1 MTMPQLRDADVWR
14 AVRLLYVGSGVL
26 FLATVGLGIAN
37 ALMPDITRGQ
47 ILAHFHSGSIGWVTL
62 SVIATTVWLYTG
74 TRTVSPAYRNGVW
87 LLAGL
92 GIVAATGYVAAF
104 ALAFNGGPF
113 WMLPLFGIPMGL
125 VIVGAFL
132 FTLVQVRRQPLVTTP
147 HLLLLGALLVA
158 SLGAT
163 MGVLIGLNHA
173 DVVHAF
179 PTREGADMVGAHAGP
194 MDMYLALAFGAIVE
208 LLVTGAAVRRT
219 RTGIAQMVLGV
230 VSGFLTSFGLF
241 TGFVM
246 PTAPIAL
253 LMFLVAFGFY
263 VVRVG
268 WRAIATNPFTGG
280 RAVPTFFGGL
290 FFPVYVVFFVAA
302 VMLFFIPGNAMPH
315 AVGVALIHVIFIGMA
330 TNLLLAM
337 RSTFPEQS
345 GASGPGVSRALLG
358 GGAWAI
364 NLGMLAFFAGEFLAG
379 RKEGA
384 FVMAAGVLVAMF
396 AVERGMWKARQPPGA
411 VPASRP

>member
-1 MTMPQLRDADVWR
+1 MAMPQLRDGDVWR
-14 AVRLLYVGSGVL
+14 AVRLLYLGSGLL
-26 FLATVGLGIAN
+26 FLGTIGLGIAN
-37 ALMPDITRGQ
+37 ALMSSLSRGQ

-74 TRTVSPAYRNGVW
+74 QRTVSPAYRNVVW

-92 GIVAATGYVAAF
+92 GIVSATGYVAAF

-125 VIVGAFL
+125 VIVTAL
-132 FTLVQVRRQPLVTTP
+132 TFTLLQVRHQPVVTTP

-163 MGVLIGLNHA
+163 MGVLIGLSHA
-173 DVVHAF
+173 DVLDAF
-179 PTREGADMVGAHAGP
+179 PDREGVDMLGAHAGP

-208 LLVTGAAVRRT
+208 LLVVTEAVRRT
-219 RTGIAQMVLGV
+219 RAGIAQMVLGV
-230 VSGFLTSFGLF
+230 VSGFLTSIGLF

-246 PTAPIAL
+246 PLAPIAL

-268 WRAIATNPFTGG
+268 WRALATNPLAGG
-280 RAVPTFFGGL
+280 RSVPTFFGGV
-290 FFPVYVVFFVAA
+290 FFPVYIVFFVAA
-302 VMLFFIPGNAMPH
+302 VALFFIPGKPMPH
-315 AVGVALIHVIFIGMA
+315 ALGVAMIHTIFIGMA

-337 RSTFPEQS
+337 RSTFPEWS
-345 GASGPGVSRALLG
+345 GGVGPPVSSRLLG
-358 GGAWAI
+358 GAAWAL

-384 FVMAAGVLVAMF
+384 FLMAGGVLVAMV
-396 AVERGMWKARQPPGA
+396 AVERGIWRARPRSA
-411 VPASRP
+411 